1 MRVAV
6 TGAAGQICY
15 SLLFRIAHGDMLGY
29 DQPVI
34 LHLIDI
40 PQAQKALKGVA
51 MELGDCAFPLL
62 QGIVCTDD
70 LKTGFTDVEA
80 ALLVGAKPRGKGME
94 RGDLLMENAK
104 IFIPQGKAINDYAH
118 RDARVLVVGNPA
130 NTNALITAT
139 HAKDLPKKNFAA
151 MTRLDHDRAVWQ
163 VAEKTG
169 SAVADIA
176 KVVIWGNHSPTM
188 SPDLAWATV
197 KGKSALDLVG
207 ESWYTNTFIPRVQK
221 RGAEIIDARG
231 LSSAASAGN
240 AALEHM
246 KSWFLGHS
254 HDWVSFGIWST
265 GNTYNIPEGLFYSFP
280 TTVQNKEWSIVSGL
294 TINESQRKRL
304 TATANELLEERK
316 AIEHLLKV

>member
-1 MRVAV
+1 
-6 TGAAGQICY
+6 
-15 SLLFRIAHGDMLGY
+15 MLGY

-118 RDARVLVVGNPA
+118 RDIRVLVVGNPA

-139 HAKDLPKKNFAA
+139 QAKDLPKKNFAA

-280 TTVQNKEWSIVSGL
+280 TTVQNKEWSIVNGL
-294 TINESQRKRL
+294 TINENQRKRL
-304 TATANELLEERK
+304 TITANELLEERK

>member
-1 MRVAV
+1 
-6 TGAAGQICY
+6 
-15 SLLFRIAHGDMLGY
+15 MLGY

-104 IFIPQGKAINDYAH
+104 IFIPQGKAINDHAH
-118 RDARVLVVGNPA
+118 RDIKVLVVGNPA
-130 NTNALITAT
+130 NTNCLITST

-169 SAVADIA
+169 SVVADIA
-176 KVVIWGNHSPTM
+176 KVVVWGNHSPTM

-197 KGKSALDLVG
+197 KGNSALDLVG
-207 ESWYTNTFIPRVQK
+207 QEWYTKTFIPRVQK
-221 RGAEIIDARG
+221 RGAEIIENRG

-265 GNTYNIPEGLFYSFP
+265 GNTYSIPEGLFYSFP
-280 TTVQNKEWSIVSGL
+280 VTVQNKEWSIVNGL
-294 TINESQRKRL
+294 NITEAQRVRM

>member
-1 MRVAV
+1 
-6 TGAAGQICY
+6 
-15 SLLFRIAHGDMLGY
+15 MLGY

-118 RDARVLVVGNPA
+118 RDIRVLVVGNPA

-280 TTVQNKEWSIVSGL
+280 TTVQNKEWSIVNGL
-294 TINESQRKRL
+294 TINENQRKRL
-304 TATANELLEERK
+304 TITANELLEERK

>member
-1 MRVAV
+1 VAV

-70 LKTGFTDVEA
+70 LKVGFTDVEA
-80 ALLVGAKPRGKGME
+80 ALLVGAKPRGKGQE

-118 RDARVLVVGNPA
+118 RDIRVLVVGNPA

-176 KVVIWGNHSPTM
+176 KVVVWGNHSPTM

-197 KGKSALDLVG
+197 KGRPALDLVG
-207 ESWYTNTFIPRVQK
+207 EEWYTKTFIPRVQK
-221 RGAEIIDARG
+221 RGAEIIEARG

-246 KSWFLGHS
+246 RSWFLGHK

-265 GNTYNIPEGLFYSFP
+265 GNTYQVPEGLFYSFP
-280 TTVQNKEWSIVSGL
+280 VTVENREWSIVNGL
-294 TINESQRKRL
+294 TINENQRHKM
-304 TATANELLEERK
+304 TVTANELLEERK